1 MEDNLQR
8 VFSILISILILFI
21 LPLYIAFE
29 KMDDISYSLALKITS
44 NFVDNVTAKGYLT
57 KEMYN
62 DYISRLSVTGNVYD
76 VKMEHVAKKYEPAL
90 FVYNNKNSVT
100 SILDYSLYAE
110 QWTNSEDSLKI
121 TSQNISYKKS
131 DIKLSYNTSE
141 IKYTQEQ
148 ILKVLNSNGDIPY
161 SKMSLNQYSS
171 LDKKEITS
179 LPYMYA
185 NYKLNDDGNME
196 VDNENR
202 IYTMNKGDEFSVRI
216 KNENVTIA
224 TVLFNAFTL
233 GIGGTENNVR
243 VYINYGG
250 TIKEEEYKN
259 LENSNDKVFMLGDVN
274 GDGTV
279 NESDLK
285 LLQKYLSKEVNL
297 SSDQLKSADINQN
310 GEVNESDMKLLQEM
324 IN

>member
-1 MEDNLQR
+1 
-8 VFSILISILILFI
+8 
-21 LPLYIAFE
+21 
-29 KMDDISYSLALKITS
+29 
-44 NFVDNVTAKGYLT
+44 
-57 KEMYN
+57 
-62 DYISRLSVTGNVYD
+62 
-76 VKMEHVAKKYEPAL
+76 
-90 FVYNNKNSVT
+90 
-100 SILDYSLYAE
+100 
-110 QWTNSEDSLKI
+110 
-121 TSQNISYKKS
+121 
-131 DIKLSYNTSE
+131 
-141 IKYTQEQ
+141 
-148 ILKVLNSNGDIPY
+148 
-161 SKMSLNQYSS
+161 
-171 LDKKEITS
+171 
-179 LPYMYA
+179 
-185 NYKLNDDGNME
+185 ME

-285 LLQKYLSKEVNL
+285 LLQKYLSREVNL

>member
-1 MEDNLQR
+1 
-8 VFSILISILILFI
+8 
-21 LPLYIAFE
+21 
-29 KMDDISYSLALKITS
+29 
-44 NFVDNVTAKGYLT
+44 
-57 KEMYN
+57 MYA
-62 DYISRLSVTGNVYD
+62 G
-76 VKMEHVAKKYEPAL
+76 
-90 FVYNNKNSVT
+90 
-100 SILDYSLYAE
+100 

-121 TSQNISYKKS
+121 SSRNVAYSYKKS

-185 NYKLNDDGNME
+185 NYKLNDDANME

-259 LENSNDKVFMLGDVN
+259 LENNNDKVFMLGDVN

-279 NESDLK
+279 NVLDVT
-285 LLQKYLSKEVNL
+285 LLEKYLSKEVNL
-297 SSDQLKSADINQN
+297 SSDQLKSADVNQD
-310 GEVNESDMKLLQEM
+310 EIIDIKDLTSLKQMTS
-324 IN
+324 

>member
-29 KMDDISYSLALKITS
+29 KIDDISYSLALKITS

-76 VKMEHVAKKYEPAL
+76 VKMEHVSKKYEPAL
-90 FVYNNKNSVT
+90 FVYNNENRLI

-110 QWTNSEDSLKI
+110 QWKDSEDILKL
-121 TSQNISYKKS
+121 TSYKKS

-148 ILKVLNSNGDIPY
+148 ILKALDGNDTLPY
-161 SKMSLNQYSS
+161 SEMSLSKYKEV
-171 LDKKEITS
+171 DKNSINNV
-179 LPYMYA
+179 PYMYA

>member
-1 MEDNLQR
+1 
-8 VFSILISILILFI
+8 
-21 LPLYIAFE
+21 
-29 KMDDISYSLALKITS
+29 
-44 NFVDNVTAKGYLT
+44 
-57 KEMYN
+57 
-62 DYISRLSVTGNVYD
+62 
-76 VKMEHVAKKYEPAL
+76 
-90 FVYNNKNSVT
+90 
-100 SILDYSLYAE
+100 
-110 QWTNSEDSLKI
+110 
-121 TSQNISYKKS
+121 
-131 DIKLSYNTSE
+131 
-141 IKYTQEQ
+141 
-148 ILKVLNSNGDIPY
+148 
-161 SKMSLNQYSS
+161 MSLNQYSS

-185 NYKLNDDGNME
+185 NYKLNDDANME

-259 LENSNDKVFMLGDVN
+259 LENNNDKVFMLGDVN

-279 NESDLK
+279 NVLDVT
-285 LLQKYLSKEVNL
+285 LLEKYLSKEVNL
-297 SSDQLKSADINQN
+297 SSDQLKSADVNQD
-310 GEVNESDMKLLQEM
+310 EIIDIKDLTSLKQMTS
-324 IN
+324 

>member
-1 MEDNLQR
+1 
-8 VFSILISILILFI
+8 
-21 LPLYIAFE
+21 
-29 KMDDISYSLALKITS
+29 MDDISYSLALKITS

-90 FVYNNKNSVT
+90 FVYNDKNRVI
-100 SILDYSLYAE
+100 SILDYSLFAE
-110 QWTNSEDSLKI
+110 QWTNSEDSLKL
-121 TSQNISYKKS
+121 SSRNVAYSYKKS

-259 LENSNDKVFMLGDVN
+259 LEKNNKVFMLGDIN
-274 GDGTV
+274 GDGVISIRDKT
-279 NESDLK
+279 
-285 LLQKYLSKEVNL
+285 LLSKYLYYDEIL
-297 SSDQLKSADINQN
+297 SSEQLKAADINQD
-310 GEVNESDMKLLQEM
+310 GKVNEEDMTLLQEM

>member
-310 GEVNESDMKLLQEM
+310 GEVNESNMKLLQEM

>member
-1 MEDNLQR
+1 
-8 VFSILISILILFI
+8 
-21 LPLYIAFE
+21 
-29 KMDDISYSLALKITS
+29 
-44 NFVDNVTAKGYLT
+44 
-57 KEMYN
+57 MYA
-62 DYISRLSVTGNVYD
+62 G
-76 VKMEHVAKKYEPAL
+76 
-90 FVYNNKNSVT
+90 
-100 SILDYSLYAE
+100 

-121 TSQNISYKKS
+121 SSRNVSYSYKKS

-179 LPYMYA
+179 IPYMYA

-279 NESDLK
+279 SESDLK

-310 GEVNESDMKLLQEM
+310 GEVNGSDMKLLQEM